1 MEGEEEK
8 QFFINVLNHFLKD
21 TDEISTKV
29 LPTICALVSKF
40 PEETLVSE
48 VNKKENLV
56 LTIFKQTKNF
66 KGSWV
71 DSQPSNKTLATQM
84 IADKIIEQAKSK

>member
-1 MEGEEEK
+1 MEDEEEK

-40 PEETLVSE
+40 PEE
-48 VNKKENLV
+48 KKMSLLNEL
-56 LTIFKQTKNF
+56 IKTK
-66 KGSWV
+66 
-71 DSQPSNKTLATQM
+71 
-84 IADKIIEQAKSK
+84 IEAIK